1 MLEAKLTDREQR
13 TLEHLHRAEEQQ
25 MSLAEYARSVGMSAS
40 DLYSGKQSLVR
51 KGVIPGRQREAD
63 QQSDEATTGQFV
75 PIQVVPSSFRS
86 ARVSGCQ
93 IRYPSGVIIECA
105 ELPPTGW
112 ILALMGRACDVA
124 A

>member
-13 TLEHLHRAEEQQ
+13 ILEHLRRAEEQQ
-25 MSLAEYARSVGMSAS
+25 MSLAKYARSAGVSAS
-40 DLYSGKQSLVR
+40 ELYSGKQSLVR

-63 QQSDEATTGQFV
+63 LPSDEPTAGQFV
-75 PIQVVPSSFRS
+75 PIQVVPSNFRGVP
-86 ARVSGCQ
+86 VSGCQ

>member
-13 TLEHLHRAEEQQ
+13 TLDHLRRAEEQQ
-25 MSLAEYARSVGMSAS
+25 MSLAEYARSAGVSAS
-40 DLYSGKQSLVR
+40 ELYSGKQSLVR
-51 KGVIPGRQREAD
+51 KGVVPGRKREELPN
-63 QQSDEATTGQFV
+63 DEPTAGEFV

-86 ARVSGCQ
+86 APMSGCQ
-93 IRYPSGVIIECA
+93 IRHPSGVIIECA